1 MKEDTPKII
10 LKDMEGVQ
18 IEEVEEQEE
27 KIKEEIQ
34 EQKEEIKEAKF
45 VKLLEKVKKKELIPS
60 WEEIKEKALAPFVDM
75 TIGESELI
83 YIVQG
88 ERAMVVIKFEKLTF
102 LNDGY
107 VLTIRNKMGLLNIF
121 LEPQDVISIT
131 ENYII
136 LCDDFAKYIPDLII
150 FHHRKFLKH

>member
-27 KIKEEIQ
+27 KIKEEIL